1 MKVGIMQPYFFPY
14 IGYFQLIHSV
24 DVYVNLDHV
33 SFMKRSYMTRNQLK
47 NSTPINL
54 QVASGSQNKSCRDVF
69 VNFEH
74 GYLNKFYK
82 TLHNLYSKSP
92 YYGDVME
99 RLIRAHFY
107 EREVNVS
114 EFNLG
119 LIKTICE
126 ILEIKTRIVETS
138 TTFHGSLF
146 KKELGLQGI
155 TKELGAQTYINAI
168 GGTKLY
174 TKENFKH
181 AGIDLLFLKTKSME
195 VENVYDSILHQLMNY
210 SAKHLSNQIH
220 KYELV

>member
-1 MKVGIMQPYFFPY
+1 MRVGIMQPYFFPY

-47 NSTPINL
+47 NSTSINL

-74 GYLNKFYK
+74 SYLNKFYK
-82 TLHNLYSKSP
+82 TLQNLYSKSP
-92 YYGDVME
+92 YLGDVME
-99 RLIRAHFY
+99 GIIKPHFY
-107 EREVNVS
+107 EREINVS

-126 ILEIKTRIVETS
+126 ILEIKTKIAETS
-138 TTFHGSLF
+138 TTFEGSLF
-146 KKELGLQGI
+146 KKEKGLQSI
-155 TKELGAQTYINAI
+155 TKEIGAQSYVNAI

-174 TKENFKH
+174 SKENFKES
-181 AGIDLLFLKTKSME
+181 GVDLFFIKSKDLDLRDP
-195 VENVYDSILHQLMNY
+195 YASILHQLMVY
-210 SAKHLSNQIH
+210 PTEHIKDQITR
-220 KYELV
+220 YELI